1 MTCTRSTACEISQ
14 MERRLSVP
22 GDGGRSP
29 TVAIETDCF
38 EAFSPFVGV
47 KNRLLLCEAMPDRL
61 PL

>member
-1 MTCTRSTACEISQ
+1 MGRLQMDNQTA
-14 MERRLSVP
+14 VP
-22 GDGGRSP
+22 TDVGRSP

-47 KNRLLLCEAMPDRL
+47 KKRLLLCEAMPDRL

>member
-1 MTCTRSTACEISQ
+1 MSSLQ
-14 MERRLSVP
+14 MEATLAVL

-47 KNRLLLCEAMPDRL
+47 KMRLLLCEAMPDRL